1 MACGCAARPIT
12 RSYNFR
18 IMETQLSFGAPKDC
32 CGTPRLRD
40 RCVCTP
46 IHGAST
52 LSRRSP
58 TVARPGPRIGL
69 AVLMKAGGIPDQH
82 CNREQSV
89 GRDTDL
95 KGLRHEAEI
104 LDRSP
109 DTLPL
114 LLDHHL
120 ASFDRIHP
128 SPKCEKIL
136 VEHWARGIEIDIR
149 DIAAP
154 GIEPSLNGCM
164 IGIVAHG
171 FLHIR
176 LLFRCTI
183 GVSRFWEGATS
194 LSKSRRKT
202 GHVQD
207 ALTQRRE
214 TAVARIDQ

>member
-1 MACGCAARPIT
+1 MLSNKHFISLKDTPKED
-12 RSYNFR
+12 
-18 IMETQLSFGAPKDC
+18 IMKLIEKIQSHVFEQY
-32 CGTPRLRD
+32 
-40 RCVCTP
+40 CTS
-46 IHGAST
+46 HT
-52 LSRRSP
+52 SP
-58 TVARPGPRIGL
+58 TW
-69 AVLMKAGGIPDQH
+69 
-82 CNREQSV
+82 
-89 GRDTDL
+89 
-95 KGLRHEAEI
+95 
-104 LDRSP
+104 
-109 DTLPL
+109 
-114 LLDHHL
+114 
-120 ASFDRIHP
+120 
-128 SPKCEKIL
+128 KIL